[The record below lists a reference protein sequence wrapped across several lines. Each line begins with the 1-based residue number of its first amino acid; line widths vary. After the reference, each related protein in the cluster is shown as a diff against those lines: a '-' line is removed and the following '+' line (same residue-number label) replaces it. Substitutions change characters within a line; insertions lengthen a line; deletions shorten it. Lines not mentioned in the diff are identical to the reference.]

1 MKRAVRSPAGTS
13 TMVSRFLRRPAFG
26 TQEDA
31 MDPNDPSHHN
41 DVRPDFGRDDNATWG
56 WVAAAVFVAVVLFIA
71 FTSGHDATQ
80 QTAANDVSQPPA
92 SSRTMMPPAQ
102 RAPIGNP
109 AGVPTPPASNQ

>member
-1 MKRAVRSPAGTS
+1 
-13 TMVSRFLRRPAFG
+13 
-26 TQEDA
+26 

-41 DVRPDFGRDDNATWG
+41 DWRQDFGRDDNATWG

-92 SSRTMMPPAQ
+92 SSRTMMPTCAT
-102 RAPIGNP
+102 RADWQPGWH
-109 AGVPTPPASNQ
+109 AVDTAREQSVK

>member
-1 MKRAVRSPAGTS
+1 
-13 TMVSRFLRRPAFG
+13 
-26 TQEDA
+26 
-31 MDPNDPSHHN
+31 MDPNDPSHRN
-41 DVRPDFGRDDNATWG
+41 DWRQDFGRDDNATWG

-102 RAPIGNP
+102 RAPIGSP
-109 AGVPTPPASNQ
+109 AGMPSAPPASNQ